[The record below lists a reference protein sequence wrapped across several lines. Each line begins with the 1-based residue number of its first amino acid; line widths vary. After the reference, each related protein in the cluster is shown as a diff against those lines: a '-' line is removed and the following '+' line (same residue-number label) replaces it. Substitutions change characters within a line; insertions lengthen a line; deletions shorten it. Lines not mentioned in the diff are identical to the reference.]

1 MIQWEFR
8 FGSNQTHN
16 KKAHIHSFQWRSKI
30 VYKEEK
36 DKKKCIKPTSIF
48 LKIVYNL
55 KN

>member
-36 DKKKCIKPTSIF
+36 DKKKMYKAHIHF
-48 LKIVYNL
+48 F
-55 KN
+55 KNSL